1 MRKNRDELLR
11 FTPFTEEDVV
21 LVDGTPAKRRRQLA
35 SGAKVFVMTAEGLKK
50 HHEELGPD
58 FQLLV
63 ADEWHAMYGGHGSQR
78 TQALYRFMRDRRWL
92 VAMTGTILN
101 GRADTVYPWVH
112 LVEPRYYG
120 TYDGF
125 MCIHGLYDLSGD
137 LCGWKNLDRLAAIV
151 GRHAIRRTFAQ
162 AYGPEAKVIQVE
174 EVEMGPMQ
182 REAYDRIAKQA
193 LIELEQSFVDG
204 TMPGVNVI
212 RARQIMG
219 HPEKVPTIDGC
230 FADLVGKEITGKDE
244 RLLLHVDDHL
254 TMGKPLVVFAALV
267 PEQERIHRYLTGAGL
282 RTGLI
287 NGSVSGVQRAAIDAA
302 FRNGDLDA
310 IVASPATAAFG
321 FNWQHGGGREVEHVI
336 FVSLD
341 YMDTSFFQAY
351 RRMIRGVRKTPLR
364 ITVLEY
370 ADSIDRRIFQIV
382 RAKSELANEV
392 DPSREV
398 YELHST

>member
-1 MRKNRDELLR
+1 
-11 FTPFTEEDVV
+11 
-21 LVDGTPAKRRRQLA
+21 
-35 SGAKVFVMTAEGLKK
+35 MTAEGLKK
-50 HHEELGPD
+50 HLDDIPAD
-58 FQLLV
+58 VQLLV
-63 ADEWHAMYGGHGSQR
+63 ADEWHAMYGGHASQR

-92 VAMTGTILN
+92 IAMTGTILN

-125 MCIHGLYDLSGD
+125 MAVHGLYDLSGD

-162 AYGPEAKVIQVE
+162 AYGPEAKVIQTE
-174 EVEMGPMQ
+174 EVEMSPLQ
-182 REAYDRIAKQA
+182 RKAYDEIASKA

-204 TMPGVNVI
+204 TLPGVNVI

-219 HPEKVPTIDGC
+219 HPERVPTTDGT
-230 FADLVGKEITGKDE
+230 FANLIGGEVTGKDE
-244 RLLLHVDDHL
+244 RLILHAEDHAA
-254 TMGKPLVVFAALV
+254 MKKPLVVFAALV
-267 PEQERIHRYLTGAGL
+267 PEQERCARILRRVGL
-282 RTGLI
+282 RAGLI
-287 NGSVSGVQRAAIDAA
+287 NGSVSGAERSRIDAA
-302 FRNGDLDA
+302 FRAGELDA

-321 FNWQHGGGREVEHVI
+321 FNWQHGGDREVEHVI

-351 RRMIRGVRKTPLR
+351 RRMIRGVRKAPLR

-370 ADSIDRRIFQIV
+370 ADSIDQRIFQIV
-382 RAKSELANEV
+382 RAKSGLARAV
-392 DPSREV
+392 DPTREV
-398 YELHST
+398 HELEKAGTLVPGGAGSAAARCVTIS